1 MARVTAILA
10 SLAFLFGCI
19 TFTQGLRA
27 GHGDDAITTH
37 LYWGF
42 ATLILQLFA
51 AGVAFVHSR
60 AGGSGDGPS
69 RGGLESG
76 ASRD

>member
-10 SLAFLFGCI
+10 FLAFLFGCV
-19 TFTQGLRA
+19 TFAQGLRA
-27 GHGDDAITTH
+27 GHGGDAITTH

-60 AGGSGDGPS
+60 AGGSGDDPS
-69 RGGLESG
+69 RGGLASSS
-76 ASRD
+76 SRD

>member
-1 MARVTAILA
+1 MAGVTALVA
-10 SLAFLFGCI
+10 FLAFLAGCV
-19 TFTQGLRA
+19 TFVQGLRA
-27 GHGDDAITTH
+27 GHGDGAITAH

-60 AGGSGDGPS
+60 ADAAPPAE
-69 RGGLESG
+69 RSG
-76 ASRD
+76 AEAGPTRN

>member
-10 SLAFLFGCI
+10 FLAFLFGCI
-19 TFTQGLRA
+19 TFAQGLRA
-27 GHGDDAITTH
+27 GHGDDAIATH

-60 AGGSGDGPS
+60 AGSAGDDPS
-69 RGGLESG
+69 RGQLGSG
-76 ASRD
+76 VSRD